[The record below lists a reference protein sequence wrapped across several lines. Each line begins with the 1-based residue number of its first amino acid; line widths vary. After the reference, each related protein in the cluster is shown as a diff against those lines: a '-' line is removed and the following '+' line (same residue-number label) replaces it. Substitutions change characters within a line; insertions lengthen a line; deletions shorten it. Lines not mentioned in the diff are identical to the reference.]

1 MFVAIHSPA
10 DSMYLV
16 GWGQVVTWGPATEA
30 AGGPAAEAAGGPAA
44 EAAGGPA
51 AEAAEGPV
59 AEAAEGSDSWLRF
72 LS

>member
-44 EAAGGPA
+44 EGPA